1 MSEASLAAQR
11 VAVTYMRARDALTA
25 LVPAENFMDRNERPE
40 RFPCVLVGEAQTV
53 GDTAD
58 CFEGSEVFLTIHVW
72 TRENGMVACKS
83 IAGEIRRALKDVSE
97 IQDGFACDFEFDDST
112 FLRDP
117 GGELSHG
124 VVRFVVQTEDLVG
137 LV

>member
-11 VAVTYMRARDALTA
+11 VAVTHMRGRAALTA
-25 LVPAENFMDRNERPE
+25 LVPSENFMDRNERPE

-53 GDTAD
+53 EDAAD
-58 CFEGSEVFLTIHVW
+58 CIVGSEVFLTLHVW
-72 TRENGMVACKS
+72 TRENGFTACKS
-83 IAGEIRRALKDVSE
+83 IAGEIRRALKGVSE
-97 IQDGFACDFEFDDST
+97 IQDGFECVFSFDDTT

-124 VVRFVVQTEDLVG
+124 VVRFAVLTEDLVG
-137 LV
+137 L

>member
-11 VAVTYMRARDALTA
+11 VAVTYMRARAALTA
-25 LVPAENFMDRNERPE
+25 LVPSANFMDRNERPE

-53 GDTAD
+53 EDEAD
-58 CFEGSEVFLTIHVW
+58 CIVGSEVFLTIHVW
-72 TRENGMVACKS
+72 TRENGFTACKS
-83 IAGEIRRALKDVSE
+83 IAGEIRRALRGVSE
-97 IQDGFACDFEFDDST
+97 IQDGFACDFQFDDTT

-124 VVRFVVQTEDLVG
+124 VVRFAVLTEDTVG
-137 LV
+137 I

>member
-11 VAVTYMRARDALTA
+11 VAVTRMRACDALVA
-25 LVPAENFMDRNERPE
+25 LVSPENVMDRNERPE

-53 GDTAD
+53 GDDAD
-58 CFEGSEVFLTIHVW
+58 CIESSEVFLTLHVW
-72 TRENGMVACKS
+72 TRENGFVACKS
-83 IAGEIRRALKDVSE
+83 IAGEIRRALRGVSE
-97 IQDGFACDFEFDDST
+97 IQDGFACDFQFDNTT

-124 VVRFVVQTEDLVG
+124 VVRFAVLAEDLVE
-137 LV
+137 L